1 MERPQIQQMAASRVT
16 VTTPLI
22 GRFGNQLFQ
31 WAYSKAYS
39 EKFGHKLRTPRWT
52 GEKIF
57 QIEPT
62 EEPDGTEMVLG
73 GYAQN
78 QEALIYTRRK
88 VREWFRF
95 RPEIESQLQ
104 TIPIPKMVFHR
115 RTGDYAALGYVVVSL
130 QSYLK
135 SALFF
140 GYGGQQLSDVEI
152 VSAESP
158 FASSSFSGELSF
170 LPDFYRMMRTPVL
183 FRANSTFSYWSAVLA
198 DDIQRIYSPVIDGIP
213 GGKEQDVSFVSGNH
227 SRFANLPCL
236 TDLYLSS

>member
-1 MERPQIQQMAASRVT
+1 MTI
-16 VTTPLI
+16 TTPLI

-31 WAYSKAYS
+31 WAHSKAYS
-39 EKFGHKLRTPRWT
+39 EKFGHELRTPRWI

-62 EEPDGTEMVLG
+62 EEPDGTETVLG

-78 QEALIYTRRK
+78 QEALIYTGRK
-88 VREWFRF
+88 VREWFTF

-104 TIPIPKMVFHR
+104 AIPIPKMVFHR

-135 SALFF
+135 AALSF
-140 GYGGQQLSDVEI
+140 GYGDQQLADVEI
-152 VSAESP
+152 MSAESP

-170 LPDFYRMMRTPVL
+170 LPDFYRMMKAPVL
-183 FRANSTFSYWSAVLA
+183 FRANSTFSWWAATLGEGAV
-198 DDIQRIYSPVIDGIP
+198 YSPIIDGLT
-213 GGKEQDVSFVSGNH
+213 GGREQDCEFVLGNH
-227 SRFANLPCL
+227 PRFANLPNV
-236 TDLYLSS
+236 TDLYLDE